1 MSNDAIAV
9 PAPGANSKSS
19 FLPLAMIAGM
29 FFIFGFVT
37 WLNGSL
43 MPYLEVV
50 LALTPFQAS
59 FILFSFY
66 IAVTVFALPSSWVI
80 RKVGFKNSMAIGM
93 GIMASAALLFIP
105 AAKTHWFGLFLTAQ
119 FVMGAGQTLVQ
130 TAVNPYVVKMG
141 PEESAARR
149 ICIMGILNKSAGV
162 VAPWV
167 FYALILGGMG
177 QAPKAPTQEEIE
189 VLANNLILPYIY
201 MAIVIAF
208 VAVLVRFSSLPE
220 LDLEENAGQNN
231 EEKLPLRGALQFPN
245 LVLGVVALFLYVG
258 VEVIAGDTIG
268 SYGKSIGVTN
278 FSVLTSITM
287 TCMVIGYILGIIL
300 IPRIISQQN
309 MLLGSAVLGVFLSLS
324 VVFGNQDSSSIS
336 SLLSFMGVPAI
347 PDTVI
352 CIALLGLANAIVWPA
367 IWPLALSGLGRY
379 TATGSAL
386 LIMAI
391 AGGAVLPVILG
402 GLSAFVD
409 RQTAY
414 IVMTPCYLFIL
425 YYAAKGYKLRSWK

>member
-66 IAVTVFALPSSWVI
+66 IAVTVFSLPSSWII
-80 RKVGFKNSMAIGM
+80 RKVGYKNGMAIGLAT
-93 GIMASAALLFIP
+93 MASAALIYIP
-105 AAKTHWFGLFLTAQ
+105 AAKTHWFGMFLIGQ
-119 FVMGAGQTLVQ
+119 FMMGAGQTLVQ

-149 ICIMGILNKSAGV
+149 ISIMGILNKSAGI
-162 VAPWV
+162 VAPIV
-167 FYALILGGMG
+167 FTALILGGMTG
-177 QAPKAPTQEEIE
+177 HPTTTPTPEEIE
-189 VLANNLILPYIY
+189 QMASNLVLPYIY
-201 MAIVIAF
+201 MALVIGAVAF
-208 VAVLVRFSSLPE
+208 LVKFSSLPE
-220 LDLEENAGQNN
+220 LESEDDSS
-231 EEKLPLRGALQFPN
+231 EKLPLRGALQFPN
-245 LVLGVVALFLYVG
+245 LVLGVIALFLYVG

-268 SYGKSIGVTN
+268 AYGRSIGFSN
-278 FSVLTSITM
+278 FSILTSITM
-287 TCMVIGYILGIIL
+287 TCMVIGYILGILL
-300 IPRIISQQN
+300 IPRVISQQN
-309 MLLGSAVLGVFLSLS
+309 MLLVSAALGVFISLCI
-324 VVFGNQDSSSIS
+324 VFGSNESTSIS
-336 SLLSFMGVPAI
+336 SLFAFLGAPAI
-347 PDTVI
+347 PNTI
-352 CIALLGLANAIVWPA
+352 LCIALLGLANAIVWPA
-367 IWPLALSGLGRY
+367 IWPLALSGLGKY

-391 AGGAVLPVILG
+391 AGGAVVPVIMG
-402 GLSAFVD
+402 ALSTVID

-425 YYAAKGYKLRSWK
+425 FYAAKGYKLRSWK

>member
-9 PAPGANSKSS
+9 PASGANSKST
-19 FLPLAMIAGM
+19 FLPLVMIAGM

-66 IAVTVFALPSSWVI
+66 IAVTVFSLPSSWII
-80 RKVGFKNSMAIGM
+80 RKVGYKNGMAIGLAA
-93 GIMASAALLFIP
+93 MAAAALIYIP
-105 AAKTHWFGLFLTAQ
+105 AAKTHWFGMFLIGQ
-119 FVMGAGQTLVQ
+119 FMMGAGQTLVQ

-149 ICIMGILNKSAGV
+149 ISIMGILNKSAGI
-162 VAPWV
+162 VAPIV
-167 FYALILGGMG
+167 FTALILGGMTG
-177 QAPKAPTQEEIE
+177 HPTTTPTPEEIE
-189 VLANNLILPYIY
+189 IMASNLVMPYIY
-201 MAIVIAF
+201 MALVIGA
-208 VAVLVRFSSLPE
+208 VALLVKLSSLPE
-220 LDLEENAGQNN
+220 LESEEDRA
-231 EEKLPLRGALQFPN
+231 EKLPLRGALQFPS
-245 LVLGVVALFLYVG
+245 LVLGVIALFLYVG

-268 SYGKSIGVTN
+268 AYGRSIGYSN
-278 FSVLTSITM
+278 FSILTSITM
-287 TCMVIGYILGIIL
+287 ACMVFGYFLGIIL
-300 IPRIISQQN
+300 IPRVISQQN
-309 MLLGSAVLGVFLSLS
+309 MLLVSAALGVFISLCI
-324 VVFGNQDSSSIS
+324 VFGSNESTSIS
-336 SLLSFMGVPAI
+336 SLFAFLGAPAI
-347 PDTVI
+347 PNTI
-352 CIALLGLANAIVWPA
+352 LCIALLGLANAIVWPA
-367 IWPLALSGLGRY
+367 IWPLALSGLGKY

-391 AGGAVLPVILG
+391 AGGAVVPVIMG
-402 GLSAFVD
+402 ALSTVID

-425 YYAAKGYKLRSWK
+425 FYAAKGYKLRSWK

>member
-1 MSNDAIAV
+1 MNNDAIAV
-9 PAPGANSKSS
+9 PTPGANSKSA

-66 IAVTVFALPSSWVI
+66 IAVTVFSLPSSWI
-80 RKVGFKNSMAIGM
+80 ICKVGYKNGMAIGLAT
-93 GIMASAALLFIP
+93 MASAALIYIP
-105 AAKTHWFGLFLTAQ
+105 AAKTHWFGMFLIGQ
-119 FVMGAGQTLVQ
+119 FMMGAGQTLVQ

-149 ICIMGILNKSAGV
+149 ISIMGILNKSAGI
-162 VAPWV
+162 VAPIV
-167 FYALILGGMG
+167 FTALILGGMTG
-177 QAPKAPTQEEIE
+177 HPTTTPTPEEIE
-189 VLANNLILPYIY
+189 LMASNLVMPYIY
-201 MAIVIAF
+201 MALVIGA
-208 VAVLVRFSSLPE
+208 VALLVKFSSLPE
-220 LDLEENAGQNN
+220 LASEENSA
-231 EEKLPLRGALQFPN
+231 EKLPLRGALQFPN
-245 LVLGVVALFLYVG
+245 LVLGVIALFLYVG

-268 SYGKSIGVTN
+268 AYGRSIGFSN
-278 FSVLTSITM
+278 FSILTSITM

-300 IPRIISQQN
+300 IPRVISQQN
-309 MLLGSAVLGVFLSLS
+309 MLLVSASLGVFISLCIA
-324 VVFGNQDSSSIS
+324 FGSNESTSIS
-336 SLLSFMGVPAI
+336 SLFSLLGAPAI
-347 PDTVI
+347 PNTI
-352 CIALLGLANAIVWPA
+352 LCIALLGLANAIVWPA
-367 IWPLALSGLGRY
+367 IWPLALSGLGKY

-391 AGGAVLPVILG
+391 AGGAVVPVIMG
-402 GLSAFVD
+402 ALSAFID

-425 YYAAKGYKLRSWK
+425 FYAAKGYKLRSWK

>member
-1 MSNDAIAV
+1 MHNDAVAAQ
-9 PAPGANSKSS
+9 APHSNARGSA
-19 FLPLAMIAGM
+19 LPLAMIAGL

-50 LALTPFQAS
+50 LTLTPFQAS

-80 RKVGFKNSMAIGM
+80 RKVGYKNGMAIGL
-93 GIMASAALLFIP
+93 GVMASAALLYIP
-105 AAKTHWFGLFLTAQ
+105 AAKSHWFGLFLTAQ
-119 FVMGAGQTLVQ
+119 FMMGAGQTLVQ

-149 ICIMGILNKSAGV
+149 ISLMGILNKSAGI
-162 VAPWV
+162 VAPIV
-167 FYALILGGMG
+167 FTALILGGMTG
-177 QAPKAPTQEEIE
+177 HPSKTPTAEEIE
-189 VLANNLILPYIY
+189 LLASNLVLPYIY
-201 MAIVIAF
+201 MAVVIGV
-208 VAVLVRFSSLPE
+208 VALLVKFSALPE
-220 LDLEENAGQNN
+220 VVSDEDKT
-231 EEKLPLRGALQFPN
+231 EKLPLRGALQFPN
-245 LVLGVVALFLYVG
+245 LVLGVIALFVYVG

-268 SYGKSIGVTN
+268 SYGRSIGFSN
-278 FSVLTSITM
+278 FSILTSITM
-287 TCMVIGYILGIIL
+287 SCMVCGYILGILL

-309 MLLGSAVLGVFLSLS
+309 MLLVSAALGVVISLGI
-324 VVFGNQDSSSIS
+324 VFGNSESTSIS
-336 SLLSFMGVPAI
+336 SLFAFLGAPAI
-347 PDTVI
+347 PNTI
-352 CIALLGLANAIVWPA
+352 LCIALLGLANAIVWPA
-367 IWPLALSGLGRY
+367 IWPLALSGLGKY

-402 GLSAFVD
+402 AVSTVVD

-425 YYAAKGYKLRSWK
+425 FYAVKGYKLHSWK

>member
-1 MSNDAIAV
+1 MNNETAALQ
-9 PAPGANSKSS
+9 APSGNSKNVL
-19 FLPLAMIAGM
+19 LPLAMIAGL

-43 MPYLEVV
+43 MPYLELV
-50 LALTPFQAS
+50 LNLTPFQAS

-80 RKVGFKNSMAIGM
+80 RKVGYKNSMAIGM
-93 GIMASAALLFIP
+93 AIMAGAALLYIP
-105 AAKTHWFGLFLTAQ
+105 AAKSHWFGLFLVAQ
-119 FVMGAGQTLVQ
+119 FAMGAGQTLVQ

-167 FYALILGGMG
+167 FYALILSGMG
-177 QAPKAPTQEEIE
+177 GEAPKNPTPEE
-189 VLANNLILPYIY
+189 VAQLTNSLIMPYVY
-201 MAIVIAF
+201 MAMFIGA
-208 VAVLVRFSSLPE
+208 VALLVRLSSLPE
-220 LDLEENAGQNN
+220 LEENNDAG
-231 EEKLPLRGALQFPN
+231 EKLPLRGALQFPS
-245 LVLGVVALFLYVG
+245 LVLGVIALFLYVG

-268 SYGKSIGVTN
+268 SYGRSIGVTN

-287 TCMVIGYILGIIL
+287 SCMVIGYILGIL
-300 IPRIISQQN
+300 LTPRFISQQN
-309 MLLGSAVLGVFLSLS
+309 MLLGSAVLGVVLSLGI
-324 VVFGNQDSSSIS
+324 VFGDEQSTSIS
-336 SLLSFMGVPAI
+336 SLFAFLGAPAI
-347 PDTVI
+347 PNTVL

-391 AGGAVLPVILG
+391 AGGAVLPVVLG
-402 GLSAFVD
+402 GVASFVD

-425 YYAAKGYKLRSWK
+425 YYAAKGHKLRSWK

>member
-1 MSNDAIAV
+1 M
-9 PAPGANSKSS
+9 NSETMTATNFEDKQTS
-19 FLPLAMIAGM
+19 LLIPLMMIAGL

-43 MPYLEVV
+43 MPYLELV
-50 LALTPFQAS
+50 LNLTPFQAS

-66 IAVTVFALPSSWVI
+66 IAVTVFALPSSWII
-80 RKVGFKNSMAIGM
+80 RKVGYKNAMAIGLAV
-93 GIMASAALLFIP
+93 MASAALLYIP
-105 AAKTHWFGLFLTAQ
+105 AAKSHWFGLFLIAQ
-119 FVMGAGQTLVQ
+119 FTMGAGQTLVQ

-149 ICIMGILNKSAGV
+149 ICIMGILNKSAGI

-167 FYALILGGMG
+167 FYALILSGMG
-177 QAPKAPTQEEIE
+177 GAAPKDPTPEEIQH
-189 VLANNLILPYIY
+189 LTSSLIMPYIY
-201 MAIVIAF
+201 MAIFIGA
-208 VAVLVRFSSLPE
+208 VALLVRLSSLPE
-220 LDLEENAGQNN
+220 LAEDKSDSMG
-231 EEKLPLRGALQFPN
+231 EKLPLRGVMQFPN

-300 IPRIISQQN
+300 IPRVISQQN
-309 MLLGSAVLGVFLSLS
+309 MLLGSSVLGVIISLS
-324 VVFGNQDSSSIS
+324 IVFGSEQSSSIS
-336 SLLSFMGVPAI
+336 ALFSFLGVPAI
-347 PDTVI
+347 PNTVI

-391 AGGAVLPVILG
+391 AGGAVMPVVLG
-402 GLSAFVD
+402 AASTFVD

>member
-1 MSNDAIAV
+1 MNNEAVAVHAPHSNERGSA
-9 PAPGANSKSS
+9 
-19 FLPLAMIAGM
+19 LPLAMIAGM

-66 IAVTVFALPSSWVI
+66 IAVTVFSLPSSWII
-80 RKVGFKNSMAIGM
+80 RKVGYKNGMAIGLAA
-93 GIMASAALLFIP
+93 MASAALIYIP
-105 AAKTHWFGLFLTAQ
+105 AAKTHWFGMFLIGQ
-119 FVMGAGQTLVQ
+119 FMMGAGQTLVQ

-149 ICIMGILNKSAGV
+149 ISLMGILNKSAGI
-162 VAPWV
+162 VAPLV
-167 FYALILGGMG
+167 FTALILGGMTG
-177 QAPKAPTQEEIE
+177 HPTTTPTPEEIE
-189 VLANNLILPYIY
+189 QMASNLVMPYIY
-201 MAIVIAF
+201 MALVIGAVAF
-208 VAVLVRFSSLPE
+208 LVKFSSLPE
-220 LDLEENAGQNN
+220 LESENDNA
-231 EEKLPLRGALQFPN
+231 EKLPLRGALQFPN
-245 LVLGVVALFLYVG
+245 LVLGVIALFLYVG

-268 SYGKSIGVTN
+268 AYGRSIGFSN
-278 FSVLTSITM
+278 FSILTSITM

-300 IPRIISQQN
+300 IPRVISQQN
-309 MLLGSAVLGVFLSLS
+309 MLLVSSVLGVFISLS
-324 VVFGNQDSSSIS
+324 IVFGNNESTSIS
-336 SLLSFMGVPAI
+336 ALFSFLGAPAI
-347 PDTVI
+347 PNTI
-352 CIALLGLANAIVWPA
+352 LCIALLGLANAIVWPA
-367 IWPLALSGLGRY
+367 IWPLALSGVGKY

-391 AGGAVLPVILG
+391 AGGAVLPVVMG
-402 GLSAFVD
+402 ALSTVVD

-425 YYAAKGYKLRSWK
+425 FYAAKGYKLRSWK

>member
-1 MSNDAIAV
+1 MSNDAV
-9 PAPGANSKSS
+9 VVSTPGANPKSA

-80 RKVGFKNSMAIGM
+80 RKVGYKNGMAIGLAA
-93 GIMASAALLFIP
+93 MASAALIYIP
-105 AAKTHWFGLFLTAQ
+105 AAKTHWFGLFLIGQ
-119 FVMGAGQTLVQ
+119 FMMGAGQTLVQ

-149 ICIMGILNKSAGV
+149 ISLMGILNKSAGI
-162 VAPWV
+162 VAPIV
-167 FYALILGGMG
+167 FTALILGGMTG
-177 QAPKAPTQEEIE
+177 KPTTAPSAEEIE
-189 VLANNLILPYIY
+189 LMASNLVMPYIY
-201 MAIVIAF
+201 MAIVIG
-208 VAVLVRFSSLPE
+208 VVSLLVKFSSLPE
-220 LDLEENAGQNN
+220 LESEEEKA
-231 EEKLPLRGALQFPN
+231 EKLPLRGVLQFPN
-245 LVLGVVALFLYVG
+245 LVLGVAALFVYVG

-268 SYGKSIGVTN
+268 SYGRSIGFSN
-278 FSVLTSITM
+278 FSILTSTTM
-287 TCMVIGYILGIIL
+287 SCMVLGYILGILL

-309 MLLGSAVLGVFLSLS
+309 MLLVSAALGVLLSLGI
-324 VVFGNQDSSSIS
+324 VFGDNQSTAIS
-336 SLLSFMGVPAI
+336 ELFAFVGAPAI
-347 PDTVI
+347 PNTI
-352 CIALLGLANAIVWPA
+352 LCIALLGLANAIVWPA

-391 AGGAVLPVILG
+391 AGGAVLPVVLG
-402 GLSAFVD
+402 AVATFVD

-425 YYAAKGYKLRSWK
+425 FYAARGYKLRSWK

>member
-9 PAPGANSKSS
+9 PESGATPKST
-19 FLPLAMIAGM
+19 FLPLVMIAGM

-66 IAVTVFALPSSWVI
+66 IAVTVFSLPSSWII
-80 RKVGFKNSMAIGM
+80 RKVGYRNGMAIGLAA
-93 GIMASAALLFIP
+93 MAAAALIYIP
-105 AAKTHWFGLFLTAQ
+105 AAKTHWFGMFLIGQ
-119 FVMGAGQTLVQ
+119 FMMGAGQTLVQ

-149 ICIMGILNKSAGV
+149 ISIMGILNKSAGI
-162 VAPWV
+162 VAPLV
-167 FYALILGGMG
+167 FTALILGGMTG
-177 QAPKAPTQEEIE
+177 HPTTTPTPEEIE
-189 VLANNLILPYIY
+189 IMASNLVMPYIY
-201 MAIVIAF
+201 MALVIGA
-208 VAVLVRFSSLPE
+208 VALLVKLSSLPE
-220 LDLEENAGQNN
+220 LESEEDRA
-231 EEKLPLRGALQFPN
+231 EKLPLRGVLQFPS
-245 LVLGVVALFLYVG
+245 LVLGVIALFLYVG

-268 SYGKSIGVTN
+268 AYGRSIGYSN
-278 FSVLTSITM
+278 FSILTSITM
-287 TCMVIGYILGIIL
+287 ACMVFGYILGIIL
-300 IPRIISQQN
+300 IPRVISQQN
-309 MLLGSAVLGVFLSLS
+309 MLLVSAVLGVFISLS
-324 VVFGNQDSSSIS
+324 IVFGSNESTSIS
-336 SLLSFMGVPAI
+336 SLFAFLGAPAI
-347 PDTVI
+347 PNTI
-352 CIALLGLANAIVWPA
+352 LCIALLGLANAIVWPA
-367 IWPLALSGLGRY
+367 IWPLALSGLGKY

-391 AGGAVLPVILG
+391 AGGAVVPVIMG
-402 GLSAFVD
+402 ALSTVVD

-425 YYAAKGYKLRSWK
+425 FYAAKGYKLRSWK

>member
-1 MSNDAIAV
+1 MNNEAVAV
-9 PAPGANSKSS
+9 PAPHSNARGSA
-19 FLPLAMIAGM
+19 LPLAMIAGM

-50 LALTPFQAS
+50 LTLTPFQAS

-80 RKVGFKNSMAIGM
+80 RKVGFKNAMAIGM

-149 ICIMGILNKSAGV
+149 ICIMGILNKSAGI

-201 MAIVIAF
+201 MAIVIGI
-208 VAVLVRFSSLPE
+208 VALLVRFSSLPE
-220 LDLEENAGQNN
+220 LDIEQNAEQNK
-231 EEKLPLRGALQFPN
+231 EKLPLRGVMKFPN
-245 LVLGVVALFLYVG
+245 LVLGVIALFLYVG

-268 SYGKSIGVTN
+268 SYGRSIGYAN
-278 FSVLTSITM
+278 FSILTSITM
-287 TCMVIGYILGIIL
+287 TCMVFGYVLGLLL
-300 IPRIISQQN
+300 IPRVISQQN
-309 MLLGSAVLGVFLSLS
+309 MLLGSAILGVILSLS
-324 VVFGNQDSSSIS
+324 IVFGNSESTAIS
-336 SLLSFMGVPAI
+336 SLFAFLGAPAI
-347 PDTVI
+347 PNTI
-352 CIALLGLANAIVWPA
+352 LCIALLGLANAIVWPA

-391 AGGAVLPVILG
+391 AGGAVLPVVLG
-402 GLSAFVD
+402 AVSTFID

-425 YYAAKGYKLRSWK
+425 FYAAKGYKLRSWK